1 MLKLNC
7 ESFESFSSSPTVR
20 MTADLI
26 HCPNDVRDILHRGS
40 ETCGDIDVIIT
51 RSVEDGKT
59 HTGGYLYVDG
69 AAPSLYMGPG
79 FVTY

>member
-1 MLKLNC
+1 
-7 ESFESFSSSPTVR
+7 

-26 HCPNDVRDILHRGS
+26 DLHCTNDARDVPRRGS

-59 HTGGYLYVDG
+59 HAGGYFYVGG
-69 AAPSLYMGPG
+69 AAPVLYMGPG

>member
-1 MLKLNC
+1 
-7 ESFESFSSSPTVR
+7 

-26 HCPNDVRDILHRGS
+26 HCPNDAHDIPHRGS

-59 HTGGYLYVDG
+59 HAGEHPYVDG
-69 AAPSLYMGPG
+69 AAPGLYMGPG